1 MKKFLF
7 TFAFSFL
14 IINSLSFAA
23 IDPMS
28 FVGQYRLGDCTQSGF
43 TSVVVSPSALTN
55 ARGLTVNFYNNS
67 SLAKS
72 SFVALQA
79 YNTIN
84 LPYIQVVIDTFTI
97 TNILYTTNSTQ
108 TPVLKSVK
116 LGRSASGG
124 RARLVELNQFGVK
137 TFECVFYK

>member
-1 MKKFLF
+1 MKKFFSTLLLSLF
-7 TFAFSFL
+7 TFNSF
-14 IINSLSFAA
+14 SFAA
-23 IDPMS
+23 VDPMS
-28 FVGQYRLGDCTQSGF
+28 LVGQYRLGDCTQSGF

-55 ARGLTVNFYNNS
+55 AKGLKVDFYKYS

-72 SFVALQA
+72 TFVVFEF

-84 LPYIQVVIDTFTI
+84 LPFIQVLVDSFTI
-97 TNILYTTNSTQ
+97 TNIFYTSNTNQ

-124 RARLVELNQFGVK
+124 RARLVEANQFGVK